1 MAISTNDITKTVSFH
16 FEMFN
21 TCIYLNHIYQLH
33 VLKVQHICRAKNFKP
48 KILNSLNLNSNKV
61 MHHHVKLL

>member
-21 TCIYLNHIYQLH
+21 TCIYLNHIYQLPVH

-48 KILNSLNLNSNKV
+48 KILNI
-61 MHHHVKLL
+61 